1 MKSVWIGRIFGILL
15 LIGFIVLLVHMK
27 HQLEDMQRDRR
38 PAATS
43 TR

>member
-1 MKSVWIGRIFGILL
+1 MRSVWIARVIGILM
-15 LIGFIVLLVHMK
+15 LIGFIVLIVHMK
-27 HQLEDMQRDRR
+27 HQLEDMQRDR